1 MTHPCIIIWQ
11 DDLLCHHHQNRLPQH
26 FISKFSQN
34 YFAFIYQWVALRQQ
48 CWFNSNFSASGC

>member
-1 MTHPCIIIWQ
+1 MMTHPCIIIWQ

-48 CWFNSNFSASGC
+48 C